1 MNQSKSKHDLKKKVT
16 ELFILSLRQELNF
29 KNGQDQRVSYLT
41 CIELEGRAL

>member
-16 ELFILSLRQELNF
+16 ELFIPLRQELNF